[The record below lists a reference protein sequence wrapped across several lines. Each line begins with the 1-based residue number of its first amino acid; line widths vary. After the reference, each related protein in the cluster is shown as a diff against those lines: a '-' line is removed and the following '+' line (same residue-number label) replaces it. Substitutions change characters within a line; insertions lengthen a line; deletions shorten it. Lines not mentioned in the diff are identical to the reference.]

1 MTEKINN
8 KSARAKKI
16 IVILIIAAVLTAAY
30 VALFMVSDSYI
41 RAVMN
46 VLLYNIVLVLGL
58 NFITGLTGQM
68 NMATAGMMA
77 LGAYSFAIA
86 DTTYAINP
94 WVSFLAVLAIGLAIG
109 RALGYPSLRLKGFF
123 LSLTTIGFNEV
134 VRITVNNLTDITGG
148 TLGFS
153 NIVRLPFFFEF
164 TDRNSYFYI
173 NIIFTLVMIAIAI
186 LIVNSKWGRAY
197 KAIRDNYEAAEATGI
212 NISKLKIQAFTL
224 AAIYSVVGGVMYAG
238 YSQYLNPTAFA
249 TSYSQNYV
257 AMLMVGGIGSVPGN
271 ILGAALVTVLPEIL
285 RTFQNYYWVVF
296 STICLLMAIFIPD
309 GLWSVGTKAVR
320 KIKKRIAAKQAK
332 EVE

>member
-1 MTEKINN
+1 MKK
-8 KSARAKKI
+8 KSLI
-16 IVILIIAAVLTAAY
+16 TLIICAVL
-30 VALFMVSDSYI
+30 VALYVGLFLISNSYVQS
-41 RAVMN
+41 VMN

-86 DTTYAINP
+86 DTTFGINP
-94 WVSFLAVLAIGLAIG
+94 WVSLLAVLAVGLAIG

-134 VRITVNNLTDITGG
+134 VRITINNLTDITGG
-148 TLGFS
+148 TLGYKDI
-153 NIVRLPFFFEF
+153 NRLPFFFEF
-164 TDRNSYFYI
+164 ADKNSYFYL
-173 NIIFTLVMIAIAI
+173 NILFTLLMIAIAV

-224 AAIYSVVGGVMYAG
+224 AAIYSVVAGVMYAG

-271 ILGAALVTVLPEIL
+271 ILGAGLVTVLPEFL
-285 RTFQNYYWVVF
+285 RTFQNYYWVMFCTV
-296 STICLLMAIFIPD
+296 CLLMAIFVPD
-309 GLWSVGTKAVR
+309 GLWSIGQKAV
-320 KIKKRIAAKQAK
+320 KAIKKKIAKKNDK
-332 EVE
+332 EAA